1 MPYRGIS
8 QPAHRHMA
16 SHKIPALLRYFG
28 VQEARKIRAS
38 GSELRDEGDDVL
50 GFKLRIKKLPQIGI
64 ELI

>member
-1 MPYRGIS
+1 
-8 QPAHRHMA
+8 MA